1 MKLLQILQIIG
12 LIWIGYWVYQW
23 SATKITDPNGTS
35 RFIKNVVREYMFS
48 RAAEHDK
55 LPIIIDAIS
64 DTQKI
69 KLHGEEFLT
78 SAVSVQGDGLAQH
91 YTLYFVTE
99 PTGTG
104 NYLSGGADLL
114 KDIDQIG
121 FEAES
126 KKVDEKMK
134 EQAEARLEESKAKL
148 AEADANANEPQ
159 DPPLTRDPSL
169 SIEAQAQSDA
179 NAYYF
184 FKDNGKKIVAN
195 SPVIYNY
202 AHRRAEQLGLTRHGD
217 DSDYAIAFEKAL
229 QKYQTKR

>member
-1 MKLLQILQIIG
+1 VKLFFHILQIVT

-35 RFIKNVVREYMFS
+35 HFNKNLVREYMFS
-48 RAAEHDK
+48 RAAEHEK

-69 KLHGEEFLT
+69 KLHGEELLT
-78 SAVSVQGDGLAQH
+78 SAVSVQGDGLAH
-91 YTLYFVTE
+91 YTMYFVTA
-99 PTGTG
+99 PTGG

-114 KDIDQIG
+114 KDIDKIG
-121 FEAES
+121 FEEEG

-134 EQAEARLEESKAKL
+134 EQAEADTNAKL
-148 AEADANANEPQ
+148 AEADAKTNEPR

-184 FKDNGKKIVAN
+184 KNNGKKIVAN
-195 SPVIYNY
+195 SSEIYNY

-229 QKYQTKR
+229 EKYQTDR